1 MIRLLSASL
10 GCDFWRVPAPKDNPY
25 GAVLAY
31 GAE

>member
-10 GCDFWRVPAPKDNPY
+10 GCDFWRGSGPKDNPY